1 MNKIEIIY
9 GCADNGP
16 QKKALEVLTELLLD
30 YTLEY
35 PICSKYRDDL
45 PESGRLKIYIG
56 TRANNRVFD
65 SLAKAPLTRREEYR
79 ISVKDNTVF
88 IEGFDDA
95 GVLYGCMDFY
105 NKYLIYREYRDCSDI
120 YRFDPFD
127 SPLPDFEYQSAPSV
141 ENRGIWTWG
150 HVIYDYKGF
159 IDNMVKLKMNLII
172 VWNDCVP
179 VNAKEFVD
187 YAHSCAIKVVFGF
200 AWCWDT
206 NCATFDPSTV
216 KSFSPE
222 ILRTFEEQYGDVG
235 ADGIYF
241 QSFTEL
247 NTDKINGTSIA
258 SAVTDF
264 VNHTASLFFEK
275 YPNLNLQFGLH
286 ATSVKNQ
293 LADIKLVDPRI
304 KIVWENCGS
313 FPFSYIPKDV
323 KNFDAT
329 VEFSKQIALL
339 RGQDDNFGVVTKGL
353 TKLDWPSFEHINGS
367 VCIGSSLRSTKEN
380 RIVRK
385 HKVWKYLQAYWMTN
399 ADKAHDLVKALA
411 LVKDGKFDVTA
422 LVEDGMFEENIMF
435 PVALFS
441 EMLWDCRTDTDKLIN
456 EVGLRSYVDFA

>member
-1 MNKIEIIY
+1 MQKIEIIY
-9 GCADNGP
+9 GANNNGP
-16 QKKALEVLTELLLD
+16 QKKAIELLTKILLD

-35 PICSKYRDDL
+35 PICTKYCDDL
-45 PESGRLKIYIG
+45 PDSDRLKIFIG
-56 TRANNRVFD
+56 TRANNG
-65 SLAKAPLTRREEYR
+65 SIAKNAGAPLSRPEEYR
-79 ISVKDNTVF
+79 ITVKDNTVF
-88 IEGFDDA
+88 IEGYDDA
-95 GVLYGCMDFY
+95 GVIYGCIDFY
-105 NKYLIYREYRDCSDI
+105 NKYLIYREYRDNPNI

-127 SPLPDFEYQSAPSV
+127 SPLPDFEYQSAPAV

-150 HVIYDYKGF
+150 HVIYDYKDF

-179 VNAKEFVD
+179 VNAKDFVD

-206 NCATFDPSTV
+206 NCATFDPTTV
-216 KSFSPE
+216 KNFSPE

-247 NTDKINGTSIA
+247 SADNINGTSIA
-258 SAVTDF
+258 ASVTDF

-286 ATSVKNQ
+286 ATSVRNN
-293 LADIKLVDPRI
+293 LDDIKLVDPRI
-304 KIVWENCGS
+304 KIVWENCGC
-313 FPFSYIPKDV
+313 FPFSYIPKNVND
-323 KNFDAT
+323 FDET
-329 VEFSKQIALL
+329 VEFSKRIACL
-339 RGQDDNFGVVTKGL
+339 RGQEDNFGVVTKGL
-353 TKLDWPSFEHINGS
+353 TKLDWTSFEHINGP

-411 LVKDGKFDVTA
+411 AVKNGAMDVTA

-441 EMLWDCRTDTDKLIN
+441 EMLWDCQSDTDKLIN